1 MKKLFLLLIK
11 FIPVIQMAGMLI
23 NNTLYHLEIPYIS
36 IALDFTIGNSYITTF
51 LLYVCNIIFGF
62 CKWHR
67 TIITANF
74 ININIAFLDSL
85 IILPITD
92 IQLLSLYYIIASIA
106 IIIITINHIKNAKY
120 KIKYNKKSS

>member
-23 NNTLYHLEIPYIS
+23 NNTLYHLEIPYVS
-36 IALDFTIGNSYITTF
+36 IILDFTIGNSYIATF
-51 LLYVCNIIFGF
+51 LLYICNVVFGF

-74 ININIAFLDSL
+74 INLNIAFIDSL
-85 IILPITD
+85 ITLPTTD
-92 IQLLSLYYIIASIA
+92 AQLLSLYYIIASIA
-106 IIIITINHIKNAKY
+106 IIIITINYIRNAKH
-120 KIKYNKKSS
+120 KNKNIKKSS

>member
-11 FIPVIQMAGMLI
+11 FIPVIQMAGMLV

-51 LLYVCNIIFGF
+51 LLYVCNVIFGF

-74 ININIAFLDSL
+74 ININIAFIDSL
-85 IILPITD
+85 ITLPTTD
-92 IQLLSLYYIIASIA
+92 AQLLSLYYIIASIA
-106 IIIITINHIKNAKY
+106 IIIITINHIRNAKH
-120 KIKYNKKSS
+120 KNKNIKKSS